1 MPRKVKPLTNTAI
14 ANAKPKK
21 KQFRLTDGDGLYLL
35 VMPSGGKYWR
45 LDYTLHDKR
54 KTLAIGKFPAM
65 KLKTAREER
74 ERAREL
80 ITGGIDPVQYRKSA
94 KSLDTQKAAN
104 SFEALSTEWFTMMV
118 KTWTHGHSRTVKS
131 RLSRNILPWI
141 GPRPITEITAPEIL
155 TVLRRIENKGTCETA
170 HRCKIIISQVFRYAI
185 ATGAAE
191 RDPSADLRGA
201 LAPTRK
207 KPMAAITDPDKA
219 GALMRAIRGYQGDVI
234 TRCAL
239 RLSALCFCRPG
250 EIRHAEW
257 SEINWIKQEWLI
269 PAEKMKMRRDHTVP
283 LADQAIK
290 VLQEIHPLTGEE
302 KYIFPS
308 LRTGA
313 RPMSNNTILGALRR
327 MGFTKEEMT
336 PHGFRS
342 MASTLLHENGFPH
355 EIIELQLAHARRDQV
370 SAAYDRSRRL
380 PDRKKMIQWWADY
393 LDELE
398 NGKNTVHRHMKTA

>member
-14 ANAKPKK
+14 SNAKPKE

-35 VMPSGGKYWR
+35 VMPSGAKYWR

-54 KTLAIGKFPAM
+54 RTLAIGKFPAM
-65 KLKTAREER
+65 KLRQARAER
-74 ERAREL
+74 EKARDL
-80 ITGGIDPVQYRKSA
+80 ITGGVDPVQYRKSA
-94 KSLDTQKAAN
+94 KSLDTKKAAN
-104 SFEALSTEWFTMMV
+104 NFESLSTEWFKMMV

-131 RLSRNILPWI
+131 RLRINILPWI

-155 TVLRRIENKGTCETA
+155 TVLRRIENKGAAETA

-191 RDPSADLRGA
+191 RDPAADLRGA

-207 KPMAAITDPDKA
+207 KPMAAITDPGKA
-219 GALMRAIRGYQGDVI
+219 GELMRAIKGYKGDII

-239 RLSALCFCRPG
+239 RLSAFCFCRPG

-257 SEINWIKQEWLI
+257 TEINWIKQEWLI
-269 PAEKMKMRRDHTVP
+269 PADKMKMRRDHTVP
-283 LADQAIK
+283 LADQVIK
-290 VLQEIHPLTGEE
+290 VLQEIHPLTGEG

-308 LRTGA
+308 LRTGS

-327 MGFTKEEMT
+327 MGFSEAPPAE
-336 PHGFRS
+336 RE
-342 MASTLLHENGFPH
+342 ASGSPLKGGVIT
-355 EIIELQLAHARRDQV
+355 
-370 SAAYDRSRRL
+370 
-380 PDRKKMIQWWADY
+380 
-393 LDELE
+393 
-398 NGKNTVHRHMKTA
+398 